1 MSDLKQLIR
10 SDAALREIQ
19 SALPEHCNAD
29 RFRRAVLTALNKTP
43 KLLNCTQASFTNAM
57 MNCSEL
63 GLEPNGREAHLIP
76 YGNQCQLIVD
86 YKGLIKLAYQSR
98 TISSI
103 YANCVYEGDEF
114 DYATCDHIPHG
125 WRIDTDDKPDDRG
138 KMIGAF
144 VVIHNKDGSVHRER
158 MTFDEIEAIRKRSK
172 AGSSGPWKTD
182 FDEMAKKTVFR
193 RASKWIQL
201 SPHVERAMEFDYDSL
216 PPINTK
222 ARVETVDASVLLAD
236 VSPDNEPPLL
246 DDDTDAA
253 TYPDAD

>member
-10 SDAALREIQ
+10 SDMALREIE
-19 SALPEHCNAD
+19 SALPEHCKPD

-43 KLLNCTQASFTNAM
+43 KLMDVTQASFLNAM

-86 YKGLIKLAYQSR
+86 YKGLIKLAYQSG
-98 TISSI
+98 TVSCI

-114 DYATCDHIPHG
+114 EYATCHHVPWG
-125 WRIDTDDKPDDRG
+125 WRSDCPEKPAERG

-144 VVIHNKDGSVHRER
+144 VIIDNKDGSVHRER
-158 MTFDEIEAIRKRSK
+158 MTFEEIDAIRKRSR
-172 AGSSGPWKTD
+172 AGSNGPWKTD

-201 SPHVERAMEFDYDSL
+201 SPHVQKAFEYDYDSL
-216 PPINTK
+216 PPIRKQGAVKTM
-222 ARVETVDASVLLAD
+222 DATALLSSNEA
-236 VSPDNEPPLL
+236 DNELPHL
-246 DDDTDAA
+246 DNDAEAA
-253 TYPDAD
+253 TYPDAE